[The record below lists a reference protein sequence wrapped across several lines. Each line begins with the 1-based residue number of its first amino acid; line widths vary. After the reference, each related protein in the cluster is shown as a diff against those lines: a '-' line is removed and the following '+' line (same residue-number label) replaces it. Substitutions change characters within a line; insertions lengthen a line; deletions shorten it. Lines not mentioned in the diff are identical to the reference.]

1 MYFADV
7 FKVTVLFVVVVV
19 HAEEL
24 LRRNGAFLRQRDYV
38 GLAPQ
43 MTRWTPRF
51 IVDSTTTHELQSG
64 SVPRYASTFC
74 QSVF

>member
-1 MYFADV
+1 
-7 FKVTVLFVVVVV
+7 VLFVVVVV

-43 MTRWTPRF
+43 MTRWTPRC
-51 IVDSTTTHELQSG
+51 IVDPTTTHELQPR
-64 SVPRYASTFC
+64 SVRVNLC
-74 QSVF
+74 QPVF

>member
-43 MTRWTPRF
+43 MARWTPRF